1 MSSSPTPGQPEMLVY
16 SDYEISMLIIER
28 DTCYTKAQAID
39 ELLNRIG
46 QAKGYQDAAEGTAKK
61 PTSKPDTSGLPGTDV
76 SKLPWKS
83 YKTKQ
88 NATPE
93 EAAWIFSN
101 TQGAEALFAT
111 IKSNDGKKTIGNFEY
126 QLQGPEKQ
134 FIARK
139 PKA

>member
-1 MSSSPTPGQPEMLVY
+1 MSKTSAPGQPERLIY

-28 DTCYTKAQAID
+28 DTCYSKAQQID

-46 QAKGYQDAAEGTAKK
+46 QAKGFIDAGKGKAPKQATETTA
-61 PTSKPDTSGLPGTDV
+61 SALPGIDID
-76 SKLPWKS
+76 KLSWKS

-88 NATPE
+88 DAKPD

-101 TQGAEALFAT
+101 TEGASALLASL
-111 IKSNDGKKTIGNFEY
+111 KSNDGKKTIGNFEY
-126 QLQGPEKQ
+126 QLQGNEKQ